1 MGKWQTNPLYNYK
14 TKTIEKHKQN
24 KENVMAKRDEQ
35 STGVYIQEGAKIFWG
50 VMLAL
55 NIAGAILLVVF
66 YPIYGIIIAAVLL
79 ALGIPLLRFIVL
91 CLTGFGELIEDTHC
105 IRNSNAEVAI
115 FVDQANIAKQRK
127 NSSGQ

>member
-1 MGKWQTNPLYNYK
+1 
-14 TKTIEKHKQN
+14 
-24 KENVMAKRDEQ
+24 MAKRDEQ